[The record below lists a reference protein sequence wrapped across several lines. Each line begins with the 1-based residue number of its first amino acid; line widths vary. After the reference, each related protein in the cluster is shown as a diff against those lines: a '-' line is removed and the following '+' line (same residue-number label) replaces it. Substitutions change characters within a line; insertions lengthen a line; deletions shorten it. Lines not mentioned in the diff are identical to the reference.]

1 MILNTPIQKVSR
13 IPQTYKTKL
22 SKLGIKTLEDLVF
35 HFPHRYEDFSNII
48 SINQVKLNET
58 VCIQGEIKNIENDIT
73 PRKRMVLTKAIVKD
87 QTSEIPIIWFN
98 QPFLTKNLQ
107 PGDNVCLAGKISQ
120 RESEIYL
127 SNPSYEKMGKRQMI
141 HTGRIIP
148 VYPETEGLSSRWL
161 RYILEPILNQV
172 KNNAPEAIPNQ
183 ILKEQ
188 DLLPISQAI
197 WQIHFPD
204 SLELAQKAHHRFSF
218 EELLLLQLMVVKKK
232 MTTEQ
237 KKGISISL
245 DLKLIK
251 KFTESLPFELT
262 SAQKKSSWKILK
274 EMEKPSPMS
283 RLLQGDV
290 GSGKTIVAA
299 MAALN
304 TTKAKHQTAFMAPTE
319 ILAKQHFQE
328 FCKILKDFKITI
340 GLLTSKEQKIFS
352 KKQEKV
358 SKKDF
363 LDQLKKGNIDILI
376 GTHSLIQKGVEFK
389 NLALVILDEQHRFGT
404 DQRAKLTQQDTVPHF
419 LSMTATPIPR
429 SLALTAYGDLDLSL
443 IDEMPKGRKKI
454 ITEIIDPKERKQA
467 YKFIKKQ
474 VENKKQVFVVCP
486 RIEPTEKETES
497 DWDDVKAVKQEYKK
511 LSKDIFPDLNVQ
523 MLHGRMKPQEK
534 EEIMKNFK
542 NKKADILVSTSVIE
556 VGIDIPNATV
566 MVIEGA
572 ERFGLAQLHQFRGR
586 VGRSDD
592 QSYCFLFTDSA
603 SKKTEQRLKS
613 LEKHESGF
621 DLAEKDLQIRGAG
634 DFLGKRQSGIPDL
647 AMASLKNISLVQ
659 ETRNIAKRILIT
671 DLELKKY
678 PVLKNRLNSFKQKV
692 HLE

>member
-1 MILNTPIQKVSR
+1 MILSTPIQKVSR

-22 SKLGIKTLEDLVF
+22 NKLGIKTLEDLVF
-35 HFPHRYEDFSNII
+35 HFPHRYEDFSDITP
-48 SINQVKLNET
+48 INQVKLNET
-58 VCIQGEIKNIENDIT
+58 VCIQGEIKIIENDIT

-87 QTSEIPIIWFN
+87 QTSEIPVIWFN
-98 QPFLTKNLQ
+98 QPFLTKNLN

-120 RESEIYL
+120 RETEIYL

-161 RYILEPILNQV
+161 RYILEPILNQI
-172 KNNAPEAIPNQ
+172 KDNAPEPIPNQ

-188 DLLPISQAI
+188 GLLPINQAV

-204 SLELAQKAHHRFSF
+204 SLKLAEKAHHRFSF

-232 MTTEQ
+232 MTTQQ
-237 KKGISISL
+237 KKGISIPL

-251 KFTESLPFELT
+251 RFTKSLPFELT
-262 SAQKKSSWKILK
+262 NAQKKSSWKILK
-274 EMEKPSPMS
+274 EMEKSTPMS

-299 MAALN
+299 MAALS
-304 TTKAKHQTAFMAPTE
+304 TTKAKYQTAFMAPTE

-328 FCKILKDFKITI
+328 FCKILKDSKIKI

-352 KKQEKV
+352 QKQEKV

-363 LDQLKKGNIDILI
+363 LEQLEKGDINILI
-376 GTHSLIQKGVEFK
+376 GTHSLIQKGVKFK

-404 DQRAKLTQQDTVPHF
+404 NQRAKLTQQDIVPHF

-429 SLALTAYGDLDLSL
+429 SLALTVYGDLDLSL

-467 YKFIKKQ
+467 YKFIRKQ
-474 VENKKQVFVVCP
+474 IDKKKQVFVVCP
-486 RIEPTEKETES
+486 RIEPTEKETGS
-497 DWDDVKAVKQEYKK
+497 DWDDVKAVKQEYEK
-511 LSKDIFPDLNVQ
+511 LSKDIFPDLNIE
-523 MLHGRMKPQEK
+523 MLHGKMKAQEK
-534 EEIMKNFK
+534 EEIMENFK
-542 NKKADILVSTSVIE
+542 NKKTNILVSTSVIE

-572 ERFGLAQLHQFRGR
+572 EKFGLAQLHQFRGR

-647 AMASLKNISLVQ
+647 AMSSLKDISLVQ

-678 PVLKNRLNSFKQKV
+678 PVLKNRLDSFKQKI